1 VEDLVLLCNLY
12 TLLLLLLYY
21 SIMLC
26 DLRKRVLSTIKDYP
40 SNEQGF
46 HGWGTV
52 LKLDTPYFDHHEFT
66 EAFCFIVQSL
76 LN

>member
-1 VEDLVLLCNLY
+1 
-12 TLLLLLLYY
+12 
-21 SIMLC
+21 MLC

-52 LKLDTPYFDHHEFT
+52 LKLDTPYFDHHEFA